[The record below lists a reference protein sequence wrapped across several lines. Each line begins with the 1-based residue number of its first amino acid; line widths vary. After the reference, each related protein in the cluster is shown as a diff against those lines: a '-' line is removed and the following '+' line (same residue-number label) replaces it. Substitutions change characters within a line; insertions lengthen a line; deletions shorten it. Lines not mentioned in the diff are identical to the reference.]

1 MPDPDHPL
9 DSHRPE
15 TERDHASDG
24 ADRTAESNTA
34 ESNTAESSSNEP
46 VVAEVSPQES
56 PKSTK
61 PATEKSQAQAPIP
74 GPVLT
79 EAHLRPPLKR
89 RVRLPV
95 ILFVITCFSTFWA
108 GVTGWQPLSF
118 GGLDFRQLIIRN
130 WDEGLTYMVCVLA
143 ILLTHEMGH
152 FIATLLYRIPASLPF
167 FIPLPLIAPIGTM
180 GAVIGMEGQ
189 RANRRQ
195 IFDIGIA
202 GPLAGL
208 VVAIPILWIGI
219 SQLEFTKPAYGAF
232 LYDCP
237 LIVRWM
243 IGWIQPEHAHVT
255 TIGTSQL
262 NAYFMAGWVGLL
274 ITGLNMMPVSQLD
287 GGHVIYSLFLKRA
300 HTIARTFVYLAMA
313 YIVFG
318 DAWIWSVMLILVVLM
333 GTDHPPTADDRVPLG
348 RGRFVLGCL
357 SLAIPLLCFPL
368 KGLIPVGF

>member
-1 MPDPDHPL
+1 MSDPNHPA
-9 DSHRPE
+9 DPHRESGAPADASH
-15 TERDHASDG
+15 DASASEFGD
-24 ADRTAESNTA
+24 A
-34 ESNTAESSSNEP
+34 EP
-46 VVAEVSPQES
+46 VMAELAPSES
-56 PKSTK
+56 PAASTQDAGG
-61 PATEKSQAQAPIP
+61 PRAAPEIP

-79 EAHLRPPLKR
+79 EAHLRPRIKR

-95 ILFVITCFSTFWA
+95 ILFVITCLSTFWA
-108 GVTGWQPLSF
+108 GVTSWQPLSL
-118 GGLDFRQLIIRN
+118 GGLDFRQLVIRN
-130 WDEGLTYMVCVLA
+130 WDQGLIYMVCVLA

-152 FIATLLYRIPASLPF
+152 FIATLLYRIPASLPY
-167 FIPLPLIAPIGTM
+167 FIPLPVIAPIGTM

-189 RANRRQ
+189 RANRKQ

-208 VVAIPILWIGI
+208 VVAIPVLWMGI
-219 SQLEFTKPAYGAF
+219 NQLDLTKPAYGAF

-243 IGWIQPEHAHVT
+243 IGWIKPEHAGIT

-262 NAYFMAGWVGLL
+262 NPYFMAGWVGLL

-300 HTIARTFVYLAMA
+300 HVIARGFILVAMA

-318 DAWIWSVMLILVVLM
+318 DAMIWSLMVILVVLM

-348 RGRFVLGCL
+348 RFRYILGLASL
-357 SLAIPLLCFPL
+357 SIPILCFPL